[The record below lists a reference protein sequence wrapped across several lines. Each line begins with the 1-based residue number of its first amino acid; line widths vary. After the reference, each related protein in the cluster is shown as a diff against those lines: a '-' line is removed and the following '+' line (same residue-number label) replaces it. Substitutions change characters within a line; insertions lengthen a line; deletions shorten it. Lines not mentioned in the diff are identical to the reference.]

1 MMRVRFAPDEVK
13 SVTVVQ
19 DMLAEAL
26 GDRYALERELGRGG
40 MATVYLARDLSEGRP
55 VAIKAMHRGLVT
67 ALGTERFHREMGI
80 AASLSHPLI
89 VPLYDSGD
97 AGGVLYYV
105 MPYVEGESLYQRL
118 ERERRLSLDD
128 ALRIT
133 HDVADALGY
142 AHGRGVL
149 HRDVKPENILLAG
162 GRAMLADFGLARAI
176 GAADYRK
183 LTETGIVL
191 GTVYY
196 MSPEQLGGHRDLDQR
211 ADIYSLGCIL
221 YEMLT
226 GEPPYTGSLEQVV
239 SRIVRAPIPS
249 AQRLRATVPAVVDQ
263 AIGRAIAKSAAE
275 RFGTMQEFAAAL
287 PNSPTLDGATKES
300 NDDDR

>member
-1 MMRVRFAPDEVK
+1 
-13 SVTVVQ
+13 VTLVLE
-19 DMLAEAL
+19 MLAEAL
-26 GDRYALERELGRGG
+26 GGRYEVQRELGRGA
-40 MATVYLARDLSEGRP
+40 MATVYLARDVAEGRP

-89 VPLYDSGD
+89 LPLYDSGN

-118 ERERRLSLDD
+118 ERDRRLPLDD
-128 ALRIT
+128 ALRIAR
-133 HDVADALGY
+133 DVADALGY

-162 GRAMLADFGLARAI
+162 DRAVVADFGLARAI

-183 LTETGIVL
+183 LTETGVVL

-196 MSPEQLGGHRDLDQR
+196 MSPEQLGGRRDLDQR

-249 AQRLRATVPAVVDQ
+249 VQRLTPSVPSSVDQ
-263 AIGRAIAKSAAE
+263 AISRAIAKSAAD
-275 RFGTMQEFAAAL
+275 RFGAMQEFAAAL
-287 PNSPTLDGATKES
+287 PEPGGGST
-300 NDDDR
+300 

>member
-1 MMRVRFAPDEVK
+1 VE
-13 SVTVVQ
+13 SVTVVWE
-19 DMLAEAL
+19 MLAEAL
-26 GDRYALERELGRGG
+26 GPRYSLERELGRGG
-40 MATVYLARDLSEGRP
+40 MATVYLARDVSDGRP

-67 ALGTERFHREMGI
+67 ALGTERFYREMGI
-80 AASLSHPLI
+80 TAALSHPLI
-89 VPLYDSGD
+89 LPLYDSGN
-97 AGGVLYYV
+97 AGGVLYYI

-118 ERERRLSLDD
+118 EREKRLSVDD

-142 AHGRGVL
+142 AHDRGVL

-162 GRAMLADFGLARAI
+162 GQALVADFGLARAI

-183 LTETGIVL
+183 LTETGVVL
-191 GTVYY
+191 GTIYY

-226 GEPPYTGSLEQVV
+226 GEPPYTGSFHQVV
-239 SRIVRAPIPS
+239 RGIVSAPLPS
-249 AQRLRATVPAVVDQ
+249 AQRLRATIPSTVDQ
-263 AIGRAIAKSAAE
+263 AIYRAMAKSAGE

-287 PNSPTLDGATKES
+287 PNAPNA
-300 NDDDR
+300 

>member
-1 MMRVRFAPDEVK
+1 
-13 SVTVVQ
+13 
-19 DMLAEAL
+19 MLAEAL
-26 GDRYALERELGRGG
+26 ADRYSIERELGRGG
-40 MATVYLARDLSEGRP
+40 MATVYLARDLTEGRR

-89 VPLYDSGD
+89 LPLYDSGD

-118 ERERRLSLDD
+118 ERERRLPLGD
-128 ALRIT
+128 ALRIV

-142 AHGRGVL
+142 THGRGVL
-149 HRDVKPENILLAG
+149 HRDVKPENILLTG
-162 GRAMLADFGLARAI
+162 GRAVVADFGLARAI

-183 LTETGIVL
+183 LTETGVAL

-226 GEPPYTGSLEQVV
+226 GEPPYTGTLEQVV

-249 AQRLRATVPAVVDQ
+249 ARRLVASVPAEVDQ
-263 AIGRAIAKSAAE
+263 AIGRAIAKSAAD
-275 RFGTMQEFAAAL
+275 RFETMQEFAAAL
-287 PNSPTLDGATKES
+287 PAVPISQGANKES
-300 NDDDR
+300 GW

>member
-1 MMRVRFAPDEVK
+1 MMRVRLVHDEVE

-26 GDRYALERELGRGG
+26 GDRYSLERELGRGG
-40 MATVYLARDLSEGRP
+40 MATVYLARDLREGRP

-105 MPYVEGESLYQRL
+105 MPYVEGDSLYQRL
-118 ERERRLSLDD
+118 EREKRLPLDD

-133 HDVADALGY
+133 HDVADAMGY
-142 AHGRGVL
+142 AHGQGVL
-149 HRDVKPENILLAG
+149 HRDVKPENILLTG
-162 GRAMLADFGLARAI
+162 GRAVVADFGLARAI

-183 LTETGIVL
+183 LTETGVVL
-191 GTVYY
+191 GTIYY
-196 MSPEQLGGHRDLDQR
+196 MSPEQLGGRRDLDQR

-226 GEPPYTGSLEQVV
+226 GEPPYTGTLEQVV

-249 AQRLRATVPAVVDQ
+249 AQRLSATVPTAVDQ
-263 AIGRAIAKSAAE
+263 AIGNAIAKSAAD
-275 RFGTMQEFAAAL
+275 RFGTMREFAAAL
-287 PNSPTLDGATKES
+287 PGVPLAEGANKES
-300 NDDDR
+300 GW

>member
-1 MMRVRFAPDEVK
+1 
-13 SVTVVQ
+13 
-19 DMLAEAL
+19 MLAEAL
-26 GDRYALERELGRGG
+26 GDRYTVERELGRGA
-40 MATVYLARDLSEGRP
+40 MATVYLARDLNQGRL

-67 ALGTERFHREMGI
+67 ALGVERFHREMGI
-80 AASLSHPLI
+80 AAALSHPLI
-89 VPLYDSGD
+89 LPLYDSGN
-97 AGGVLYYV
+97 ANGVLYYV

-118 ERERRLSLDD
+118 ERDRRLPLDD

-133 HDVADALGY
+133 RDVADALGY
-142 AHGRGVL
+142 AHGRGVM

-162 GRAMLADFGLARAI
+162 DRAVVADFGLARAI

-183 LTETGIVL
+183 LTETGVVL

-196 MSPEQLGGHRDLDQR
+196 MSPEQLGGRRDLDQR

-226 GEPPYTGSLEQVV
+226 GEPPYTGSLEQLV

-249 AQRLRATVPAVVDQ
+249 VRLLIPSVPASVDQ
-263 AIGRAIAKSAAE
+263 AIGRAIAKSAAD
-275 RFGTMQEFAAAL
+275 RFETMQEFAAAL
-287 PNSPTLDGATKES
+287 PEPAAES
-300 NDDDR
+300 T

>member
-1 MMRVRFAPDEVK
+1 MTLVM
-13 SVTVVQ
+13 Q
-19 DMLAEAL
+19 MLTEAL
-26 GDRYALERELGRGG
+26 GDRYVLERELGRGG
-40 MATVYLARDLSEGRP
+40 MATVYLARDLREERP
-55 VAIKAMHRGLVT
+55 VAIKAMHRNLVT

-80 AASLSHPLI
+80 AAALSHPLI

-105 MPYVEGESLYQRL
+105 MPYVEGESLFQRQ
-118 ERERRLSLDD
+118 ERERRLPVAD
-128 ALRIT
+128 ALGIAL
-133 HDVADALGY
+133 DVADALGY

-149 HRDVKPENILLAG
+149 HRDVKPENILLTG
-162 GRAMLADFGLARAI
+162 GRAVLADFGLARAI

-183 LTETGIVL
+183 LTETGVVL

-196 MSPEQLGGHRDLDQR
+196 MSPEQLGGNRDLDQR

-249 AQRLRATVPAVVDQ
+249 AQRLSSSVPTAVDQ

-275 RFGTMQEFAAAL
+275 RFGTMKEFAAAL
-287 PNSPTLDGATKES
+287 PNSPTPDGATKES

>member
-1 MMRVRFAPDEVK
+1 MTLVLE
-13 SVTVVQ
+13 
-19 DMLAEAL
+19 MLAEAL
-26 GDRYALERELGRGG
+26 SGRYEVERELGRGG
-40 MATVYLARDLSEGRP
+40 MATVYLARDLTEGRP

-89 VPLYDSGD
+89 LPLYDSGN

-105 MPYVEGESLYQRL
+105 MPYVEGESLFQRL
-118 ERERRLSLDD
+118 ERDRRLPLDD

-133 HDVADALGY
+133 RDVADALGY

-162 GRAMLADFGLARAI
+162 DRAVVADFGLARAI

-183 LTETGIVL
+183 LTETGVVL

-196 MSPEQLGGHRDLDQR
+196 MSPEQLGGRRDLDQR

-226 GEPPYTGSLEQVV
+226 GEPPYTGSFEQVV

-249 AQRLRATVPAVVDQ
+249 VQRLTPSVPSSVDQ
-263 AIGRAIAKSAAE
+263 AISRAIAKAAAD
-275 RFGTMQEFAAAL
+275 RFATMQEFAAAL
-287 PNSPTLDGATKES
+287 PEPRGGST
-300 NDDDR
+300 